1 MKRNIRCG
9 IARIDDRFQ
18 KVFVFD
24 GIVDD
29 DFGFTSHQIDF
40 RFLDPWHSFQCLR
53 RMVDTVLTNHTG
65 NRNVFFVPET
75 SSWWKRLL
83 KNPISHISP
92 LYFIK
97 IKIVILIIIIIIR
110 SLKMDFKWDTVYM
123 IPYLWIIF
131 LYHELY

>member
-40 RFLDPWHSFQCLR
+40 RFLDPWHSFQGLR

-65 NRNVFFVPET
+65 NRNVFFCPRNIIMME
-75 SSWWKRLL
+75 
-83 KNPISHISP
+83 
-92 LYFIK
+92 K
-97 IKIVILIIIIIIR
+97 IAEKPHKSYLP
-110 SLKMDFKWDTVYM
+110 SLF
-123 IPYLWIIF
+123 
-131 LYHELY
+131 H